1 MDWTNN
7 QLKYIVADLAQ
18 DDAMA
23 CRALLEISTIE
34 FTDSVDSMAVSLKA
48 HPTLYINKSFCNKYL
63 TSEID
68 VKTVLLHEFLHV
80 ILGHTNQYKTSNP
93 LLNIATDAI
102 INAIIHRQY
111 GYSFSS
117 FFDRFYTQNDIGQLL
132 RPNGEDKH
140 YYYLKSCEHIHSLT
154 DLHEVIY
161 NGNICADDLHE
172 LLNFL
177 AQHASN
183 DLMQGIFLLGNHQA
197 NEEISEENKAL
208 LNGIIK
214 RMNGTHIWREFQQS
228 IKALNDKRKQ
238 NNSKVKVNKW
248 RYQTKRLLEKCF
260 LTSNAATTMH
270 FNNYMLLPV
279 LSSSDRR
286 AFSKMLSFPFIPMSQ
301 HPIAT
306 IEPIYKATVF
316 LDVSGSMNQEIEALT
331 SLLFNFKHLI
341 NLPLLVFSDDV
352 YPAEFKQNKLVYK
365 STGGTSIECVFNYI
379 RKHKIAKSLIVTDGY
394 IEEITSAMLQEIQH
408 NNHYFLLS
416 QKSDH
421 QRISKHHFPFFKL
434 PELPHS

>member
-1 MDWTNN
+1 M
-7 QLKYIVADLAQ
+7 
-18 DDAMA
+18 
-23 CRALLEISTIE
+23 
-34 FTDSVDSMAVSLKA
+34 
-48 HPTLYINKSFCNKYL
+48 
-63 TSEID
+63 
-68 VKTVLLHEFLHV
+68 
-80 ILGHTNQYKTSNP
+80 
-93 LLNIATDAI
+93 NIATDAI

-132 RPNGEDKH
+132 RPNGEDKR
-140 YYYLKSCEHIHSLT
+140 YYYLKSYEHIHSLT

-214 RMNGTHIWREFQQS
+214 RMNGTHIWREYQQS

-286 AFSKMLSFPFIPMSQ
+286 AFSKMLSFPFIPMSK

-306 IEPIYKATVF
+306 VEPMQKSTVF
-316 LDVSGSMNQEIEALT
+316 LDVSGSINIEIQALI
-331 SLLFNFKHLI
+331 SLLFSFKNEI
-341 NLPLLVFSDDV
+341 SLPLFVFYNEV
-352 YPAEFKQNKLVYK
+352 YPAQFKKNKLVYK
-365 STGGTSIECVFNYI
+365 STGGTSIACVFNFI
-379 RKHKIAKSLIVTDGY
+379 RKHKITKSLIVTDGL
-394 IEEITSAMLQEIQH
+394 IEKITNDMLQDI
-408 NNHYFLLS
+408 NPANHIFLLS
-416 QKSDH
+416 QFSFIDEIAIH
-421 QRISKHHFPFFKL
+421 DFPYFELSKLH
-434 PELPHS
+434 